1 MGVRYVGAGVDDVM
15 RDGVG
20 GDAGARCMRAK
31 INGGQKLG
39 DRIEGSG
46 IQGTPHAGAHRS

>member
-1 MGVRYVGAGVDDVM
+1 MR

-20 GDAGARCMRAK
+20 GDAGARYMRAK

-46 IQGTPHAGAHRS
+46 IQRTPHAGAHRS